1 MLLDDFCNALY
12 GDSKY
17 FEPKGTGDHLAHTVT
32 LRSVSQLHRYG
43 YWRFSEYLLDPM
55 LSMPSVVKP
64 SSHLRISRQYRTQKK
79 FRNSERN
86 YAAPVAGH
94 AK

>member
-32 LRSVSQLHRYG
+32 LRSVSQFHRYG
-43 YWRFSEYLLDPM
+43 YWRFSEYLLEYSD
-55 LSMPSVVKP
+55 VVDAIRGEAQQSLENLQAVSNPEK
-64 SSHLRISRQYRTQKK
+64 
-79 FRNSERN
+79 
-86 YAAPVAGH
+86 V
-94 AK
+94 